1 MLKTMELF
9 REFNKNAIPIASLIQ
24 ENLQEFGIEGY
35 IEQKFQEMSTNLG
48 IQENLQEFQ
57 FRRSMYG

>member
-1 MLKTMELF
+1 MLKTTELF

-24 ENLQEFGIEGY
+24 ENLQEFGIEGC

-57 FRRSMYG
+57 FRRSIYG